1 MSIEVGDRDLRTP
14 AECYVERARVELNP
28 TYVLTSPFIAV
39 RIADYADYADFK
51 GFFKRRFLA
60 P

>member
-1 MSIEVGDRDLRTP
+1 MWRG
-14 AECYVERARVELNP
+14 RVLNLLNP

-51 GFFKRRFLA
+51 GFFKRWFLA